1 MAIVT
6 CIFVIGVALT
16 AVFGMNNE
24 HMLFVRVANFTN
36 LQSQN
41 STVLGSSPG
50 CLEDCALQCL
60 SSLKCLSFQHRPSD
74 NECVLFSTL
83 SFGTSVTTAGSNDG
97 WEYFRGS
104 GERCRVEFSDV
115 RTFNICIS
123 FVGNYDVSESRK
135 QCSNRNASIINIRSE
150 EEKELLKRLMER
162 CREEFSDVRTLNI
175 CISYVGNYDVF
186 EGRKQCSS
194 RNASIIN
201 IRSGEELEL
210 LKRLMVSV
218 PEENQG
224 NKPFIQGQW
233 NGSHWVLDDGKPME
247 YTTLPVKNFDSG
259 DCLKLYPN
267 VKQIA
272 VSKCSR
278 LRPIMC
284 AYDII

>member
-150 EEKELLKRLMER
+150 EEKELLKRLM
-162 CREEFSDVRTLNI
+162 
-175 CISYVGNYDVF
+175 
-186 EGRKQCSS
+186 
-194 RNASIIN
+194 
-201 IRSGEELEL
+201 
-210 LKRLMVSV
+210 VSF

-247 YTTLPVKNFDSG
+247 STTLPVKNFDSG
-259 DCLKLYPN
+259 DCLKFNPDTM
-267 VKQIA
+267 QIA

-278 LRPIMC
+278 LRPVVC